1 MSNYLKEYFE
11 EYFEK
16 YLKKSVHCALAC
28 IGVLLL
34 IIGTAQA
41 AGSQGKTVLV
51 MGDSI
56 SAAYGMSLDEG
67 WVALLAGR
75 LADSHPN
82 YSVVNASISGETSA
96 GAAARLPGLLE
107 EHQPTV
113 VIIELGGNDGLR
125 GYPVAR
131 LRENLADMARQS
143 QAAGAGVL
151 ILAMEIPPNYG
162 SRYTKSFRESFTRVA
177 ADTDSAM
184 SPFML
189 DGVAT
194 DPSLMQDDG
203 IHPTVEAQSLLLDN
217 VWPQLEPL
225 L

>member
-1 MSNYLKEYFE
+1 MLSTV
-11 EYFEK
+11 
-16 YLKKSVHCALAC
+16 LKKLVRPAASAVTAA
-28 IGVLLL
+28 LL
-34 IIGTAQA
+34 IIGTVQA
-41 AGSQGKTVLV
+41 AGSPAKTVLV

-75 LADSHPN
+75 LADSHPD
-82 YSVVNASISGETSA
+82 YQVVNASISGETSA
-96 GAAARLPGLLE
+96 GAAARLPALLE
-107 EHQPTV
+107 QHQPSV

-125 GYPVAR
+125 GYPVNR
-131 LRENLADMARQS
+131 LRDNLSAMAQQS

-162 SRYTKSFRESFTRVA
+162 TRYTKSFRESFTRVA
-177 ADTDSAM
+177 NDTGSQL

-189 DGVAT
+189 NGVAT
-194 DPSLMQDDG
+194 DPALMQDDG
-203 IHPTVEAQSLLLDN
+203 IHPTVEAQQLLLDN
-217 VWPQLEPL
+217 VWPHLQPL